1 MTEFMES
8 LLQVPLRDGY
18 GSTEAGGVWRDGVL
32 QRPPVTD
39 YKLVDVP
46 ELGYF
51 TTDSPHPRG
60 ELRLKSETMFPG
72 YYKRPETTADVFD
85 DEGYYKTGDV
95 VAELGPDHLKYL
107 DRVKNVLKLA
117 QGSLSRC
124 QSWRPL
130 TPAARW
136 SGRSLCMGT
145 VNARSCWLSWFRHPK
160 SLSGMQIRQMRSSP

>member
-1 MTEFMES
+1 MLSAGSGSAPLSPEMTEFMES

-85 DEGYYKTGDV
+85 DEGTT
-95 VAELGPDHLKYL
+95 
-107 DRVKNVLKLA
+107 
-117 QGSLSRC
+117 
-124 QSWRPL
+124 RPV
-130 TPAARW
+130 TWSPS
-136 SGRSLCMGT
+136 SGRITSSTSTASRTSSSSRRRVCRGVKAGGRLHRQPAGPADLC
-145 VNARSCWLSWFRHPK
+145 VRE
-160 SLSGMQIRQMRSSP
+160 Q